1 MELSSD
7 DDQGKLLDDADIA
20 DWSASNPEMRSSE
33 LVRRDEDDEARQLE
47 LAIELSETH
56 HR

>member
-1 MELSSD
+1 VELSSD